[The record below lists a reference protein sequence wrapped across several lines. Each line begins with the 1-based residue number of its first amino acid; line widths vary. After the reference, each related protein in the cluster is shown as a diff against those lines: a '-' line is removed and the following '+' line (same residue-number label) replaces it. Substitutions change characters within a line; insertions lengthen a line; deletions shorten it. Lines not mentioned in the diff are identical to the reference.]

1 MNKRMFLD
9 DFDNKNGY
17 LYFGT
22 HVFSIELRQ
31 LIHIDHAIALELRNK
46 YPFLT
51 NIQIAKIINNQNK
64 RSNNY

>member
-9 DFDNKNGY
+9 NFNNKNGY

-51 NIQIAKIINNQNK
+51 NIQITNIINNQNK
-64 RSNNY
+64 ISNNY

>member
-1 MNKRMFLD
+1 MSKRMFLD
-9 DFDNKNGY
+9 NFDNKNGY

-31 LIHIDHAIALELRNK
+31 LIHIDQAITLELRNK

-64 RSNNY
+64 ISNNY

>member
-1 MNKRMFLD
+1 MSKRMFLD
-9 DFDNKNGY
+9 NFDNKEGY

-31 LIHIDHAIALELRNK
+31 LIHIDHAITLELKNK

-64 RSNNY
+64 ISNNY

>member
-9 DFDNKNGY
+9 NFNNKNGY
-17 LYFGT
+17 LHFGT

-64 RSNNY
+64 LASNS

>member
-9 DFDNKNGY
+9 NFDNKEGY
-17 LYFGT
+17 LHFGT
-22 HVFSIELRQ
+22 YVFSIELKQ

-51 NIQIAKIINNQNK
+51 NIQIANNK
-64 RSNNY
+64 

>member
-1 MNKRMFLD
+1 MSKRMFLD
-9 DFDNKNGY
+9 NFDNKEGY

-51 NIQIAKIINNQNK
+51 NIQIAKLINNQNK
-64 RSNNY
+64 VFINY

>member
-9 DFDNKNGY
+9 NFDNKNGY
-17 LYFGT
+17 LHFGT

-31 LIHIDHAIALELRNK
+31 LIHIDHAIALELRSK

-64 RSNNY
+64 LASNS

>member
-9 DFDNKNGY
+9 NFDNKNGY

-31 LIHIDHAIALELRNK
+31 LIHIDHAIALELRN
-46 YPFLT
+46 
-51 NIQIAKIINNQNK
+51 NQNK
-64 RSNNY
+64 ISNNY

>member
-1 MNKRMFLD
+1 MSKRMFLD
-9 DFDNKNGY
+9 NFDNTNGY

-64 RSNNY
+64 TSNNY

>member
-1 MNKRMFLD
+1 MSKRMFLD
-9 DFDNKNGY
+9 NFDNKEGY

-64 RSNNY
+64 LASNS

>member
-9 DFDNKNGY
+9 NFNNKNGY
-17 LYFGT
+17 LHFGT

-31 LIHIDHAIALELRNK
+31 LIHIDHAIAVELRNK

-51 NIQIAKIINNQNK
+51 NIQITNVINNQNK
-64 RSNNY
+64 RSNNN

>member
-1 MNKRMFLD
+1 MCKRKFLE
-9 DFDNKNGY
+9 DFDNKEGY
-17 LYFGT
+17 LYFGN
-22 HVFSIELRQ
+22 HVFSIKLKK

-64 RSNNY
+64 LASNS

>member
-1 MNKRMFLD
+1 MRKRMFLD
-9 DFDNKNGY
+9 NFNNKNGY

-31 LIHIDHAIALELRNK
+31 LIHIDHAITLELKNK

-64 RSNNY
+64 ISNNY

>member
-9 DFDNKNGY
+9 NFDNKEGY
-17 LYFGT
+17 LHFGT
-22 HVFSIELRQ
+22 HVFSIELKK

-64 RSNNY
+64 RSNNN

>member
-1 MNKRMFLD
+1 MSKRMFLD
-9 DFDNKNGY
+9 NFDNKNGY
-17 LYFGT
+17 LHFGT

-31 LIHIDHAIALELRNK
+31 LIHIYHAITLELKNK

-64 RSNNY
+64 ISNNY

>member
-9 DFDNKNGY
+9 NFDNKNGY
-17 LYFGT
+17 LHFGT

-46 YPFLT
+46 YPFPD
-51 NIQIAKIINNQNK
+51 
-64 RSNNY
+64 

>member
-9 DFDNKNGY
+9 NFNNKNGY
-17 LYFGT
+17 LHFGT

-31 LIHIDHAIALELRNK
+31 LIHIDHAITLELKNK
-46 YPFLT
+46 YPLLT

-64 RSNNY
+64 ISNNY

>member
-1 MNKRMFLD
+1 MSKRMFLD
-9 DFDNKNGY
+9 NFDNKEGY